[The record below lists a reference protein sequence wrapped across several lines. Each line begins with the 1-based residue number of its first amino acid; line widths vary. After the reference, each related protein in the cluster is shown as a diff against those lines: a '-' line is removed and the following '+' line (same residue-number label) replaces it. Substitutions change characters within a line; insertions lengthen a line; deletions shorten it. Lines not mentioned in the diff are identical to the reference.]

1 MKKVA
6 IIGGG
11 AAGMMCAAT
20 LLENMP
26 STEPL
31 SVALFDKNTK
41 LGVKVLISGGG
52 RCNVTTGITDKKI
65 LLTKYIRWSDFL
77 KPSLSSFPP
86 QKVKARFENH
96 GVPLKI
102 EEDLRVFPVSDDGKD
117 IVGIFEKLFSESNSL
132 ENYLGHW
139 VISIKKNDK
148 NFILTL
154 DDNTTQTVDI
164 LVIATGGNAYAKT
177 GSSGDGYE
185 FARQLGHS
193 ITPLGPSLNSFLS
206 AQQRPKNLS
215 GLSLP
220 SAKLETSLFSGEKKS
235 VTWPML
241 FTHFGISWPAVF
253 ALSAYLSKEEISAQ
267 SPQKIFLTIDSSR
280 YFHDREK
287 DLISLFQAHP
297 AKQINS
303 ILGNFFP
310 DRLVEEI
317 CKACEI
323 STTQK
328 VSSITKDQR
337 KAVCHLLTGSRE
349 INLTARRPWDE
360 FVTAGW
366 VSLSEI
372 SSKKLES
379 LICPDLYFAGEVMD
393 IDGVTGWFNL
403 QSSRA
408 TGRQAWLSIL
418 EKLSI
423 N

>member
-1 MKKVA
+1 
-6 IIGGG
+6 
-11 AAGMMCAAT
+11 
-20 LLENMP
+20 
-26 STEPL
+26 
-31 SVALFDKNTK
+31 
-41 LGVKVLISGGG
+41 
-52 RCNVTTGITDKKI
+52 
-65 LLTKYIRWSDFL
+65 
-77 KPSLSSFPP
+77 
-86 QKVKARFENH
+86 
-96 GVPLKI
+96 
-102 EEDLRVFPVSDDGKD
+102 
-117 IVGIFEKLFSESNSL
+117 
-132 ENYLGHW
+132 
-139 VISIKKNDK
+139 
-148 NFILTL
+148 
-154 DDNTTQTVDI
+154 
-164 LVIATGGNAYAKT
+164 
-177 GSSGDGYE
+177 
-185 FARQLGHS
+185 
-193 ITPLGPSLNSFLS
+193 
-206 AQQRPKNLS
+206 
-215 GLSLP
+215 
-220 SAKLETSLFSGEKKS
+220 
-235 VTWPML
+235 
-241 FTHFGISWPAVF
+241 
-253 ALSAYLSKEEISAQ
+253 
-267 SPQKIFLTIDSSR
+267 DSSR

-349 INLTARRPWDE
+349 INLTARRPGDE
-360 FVTAGW
+360 FVTAGG

-393 IDGVTGWFNL
+393 IDGVTGGFNL

-408 TGRQAWLSIL
+408 TGRQAGLSIL